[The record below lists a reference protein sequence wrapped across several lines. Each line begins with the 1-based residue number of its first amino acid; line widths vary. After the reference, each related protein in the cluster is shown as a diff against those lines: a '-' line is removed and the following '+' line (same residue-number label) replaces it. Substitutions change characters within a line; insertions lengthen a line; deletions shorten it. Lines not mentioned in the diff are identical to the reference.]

1 MRTRDIRKEA
11 ETKTDTNDVLRWPQ
25 RSRINNAPPFNKQ
38 RKEERETAEQTWEE
52 AAESFAFSWA
62 GWKDVWQVNAT
73 SKHMECDWAGLLRVT
88 VNKPSQANQ
97 ISAVAQEPRCDSTF
111 RPSIKILW
119 KRRKSKQLHN
129 KIRRANVQK
138 MFH

>member
-1 MRTRDIRKEA
+1 
-11 ETKTDTNDVLRWPQ
+11 
-25 RSRINNAPPFNKQ
+25 
-38 RKEERETAEQTWEE
+38 
-52 AAESFAFSWA
+52 
-62 GWKDVWQVNAT
+62 
-73 SKHMECDWAGLLRVT
+73 MECDWTGLLRVT

-111 RPSIKILW
+111 RPSINILW